1 MPELKVKS
9 KCDFVTFIED
19 LFSNYE
25 IKEGDNKV
33 INLEEIPQEVEISDL
48 EKSLTKGI
56 NCLFNEIMELKTSV
70 KKLQA
75 RDIGNEMNEKE
86 GRGSGGGEQT
96 KKEEGRGSGGGEQT
110 RREDEV
116 VRTMDHLGSKS
127 WVTPSNAGHIRE
139 TNKLRDE
146 MQKMESQIDEIGQR
160 GLKEMVVCSAPD
172 FKYTEGRKFKIP
184 TLFEEMKT
192 LKPDDGEIPTKEEEL
207 EDLKKVLSLIEKK
220 YGVKVPITEIY
231 GCHFIPNG
239 MYCIRFVYRN
249 PACSAW
255 ADLTKEIRT
264 GGKEDVK
271 FYCNIQLTRKR
282 RLLFN
287 AVRDLKF
294 NRRIQQYRIDV
305 NGCISIKL
313 KEKWMKLTQ
322 YYTAAGELIPT
333 KLPKELDR
341 IIAGY

>member
-9 KCDFVTFIED
+9 KVGFVTFIED

-25 IKEGDNKV
+25 IKEGDNKI

-48 EKSLTKGI
+48 EKSLTKGV
-56 NCLFNEIMELKTSV
+56 NCLFNEIMELKKSV
-70 KKLQA
+70 KNLKA
-75 RDIGNEMNEKE
+75 GDNGSE
-86 GRGSGGGEQT
+86 G
-96 KKEEGRGSGGGEQT
+96 KVSGGGEQT
-110 RREDEV
+110 RREDGV
-116 VRTMDHLGSKS
+116 MRTMDHLGSKPR
-127 WVTPSNAGHIRE
+127 VTPTNAGNIKE

-146 MQKMESQIDEIGQR
+146 VQKMESQIDEIGQR

-207 EDLKKVLSLIEKK
+207 EDLNKVLSLIEKK
-220 YGVKVPITEIY
+220 YGVKVPITNFY
-231 GCHFIPNG
+231 RCHFIPNCL
-239 MYCIRFVYRN
+239 YCIRFVFRN
-249 PACSAW
+249 PTCSAW
-255 ADLTKEIRT
+255 ADLMKEART
-264 GGKEDVK
+264 GGKDDIK

-282 RLLFN
+282 PLLFN
-287 AVRDLKF
+287 AVRNLKF
-294 NRRIQQYRIDV
+294 NKIIQQYKIDV
-305 NGCISIKL
+305 NGCISMKL
-313 KEKWMKLTQ
+313 KDRWMKSTQ
-322 YYTAAGELIPT
+322 YYTSAGELIPT